1 MADLGE
7 RGQRLWD
14 ELHDCRPFNAADLVV
29 LEELCRMADRLE
41 QLDGVLS
48 GDLDVWVRLEENHA
62 GRKHTTEVVLD
73 DAFGEARQLA
83 ATFERLAA
91 SLKLPEA
98 KRKQEGGISDLAAR
112 RAARHAG

>member
-1 MADLGE
+1 MADLGS

-14 ELHDCRPFNAADLVV
+14 DLHACRPFHAAELVI

-41 QLDGVLS
+41 RLDAVLA
-48 GDLDVWVRLEENHA
+48 GDLDTWVRLEENHA
-62 GRKHTTEVVLD
+62 GRKHTVEVVLD
-73 DAFGEARQLA
+73 DALGEARQLA

-98 KRKQEGGISDLAAR
+98 KIEQKGGIGDLAAR